1 MRATISV
8 VRSGAAPDMNEL
20 AVNSV
25 QQIRKNRV
33 RPSIPTSQPV
43 AGMTTALAA
52 RYEVI
57 THETSS
63 SPAESDTRKCG
74 RTTLVTLV
82 SRICMKA
89 TTMTVKVMAH
99 FRAEEIGGGSS
110 AESVAPVPAGTP
122 AGSVALLLL
131 GVTAL
136 APRRWF
142 ARRRAERRRAAGGGH
157 PRPLSPP
164 GESLRPFHS

>member
-8 VRSGAAPDMNEL
+8 VRSGAAPEMNEL
-20 AVNSV
+20 TVNRV

-33 RPSIPTSQPV
+33 RPNTLTSHPV

-63 SPAESDTRKCG
+63 SPADSDPCRCG
-74 RTTLVTLV
+74 STTLVTLV

-89 TTMTVKVMAH
+89 TTMTVRVMAH
-99 FRAEEIGGGSS
+99 FRPAEIGGGSACGGRHADKASVS
-110 AESVAPVPAGTP
+110 AAPRIRAGT
-122 AGSVALLLL
+122 SRCSQVTMV
-131 GVTAL
+131 GVIASS
-136 APRRWF
+136 
-142 ARRRAERRRAAGGGH
+142 G
-157 PRPLSPP
+157 RP
-164 GESLRPFHS
+164 

>member
-1 MRATISV
+1 MMGPPPRPWKIRATISV

-20 AVNSV
+20 TVNSV

-52 RYEVI
+52 RYDVI

-63 SPAESDTRKCG
+63 SPAESEPCRCG

-89 TTMTVKVMAH
+89 TTITVNVMAH
-99 FRAEEIGGGSS
+99 FWAEGTGASGVGGVGGVIAAWPIGY
-110 AESVAPVPAGTP
+110 
-122 AGSVALLLL
+122 
-131 GVTAL
+131 
-136 APRRWF
+136 APRVAN
-142 ARRRAERRRAAGGGH
+142 ARV
-157 PRPLSPP
+157 
-164 GESLRPFHS
+164 

>member
-8 VRSGAAPDMNEL
+8 VRSGAAPEMNEL
-20 AVNSV
+20 TVNSV

-33 RPSIPTSQPV
+33 RPNTPTSQPV

-63 SPAESDTRKCG
+63 SPAESEPCRCG
-74 RTTLVTLV
+74 STTLVTLV

-89 TTMTVKVMAH
+89 TTMTVRVMAH
-99 FRAEEIGGGSS
+99 FRPAEIGGGSGGGRRHARS
-110 AESVAPVPAGTP
+110 TRGAA
-122 AGSVALLLL
+122 
-131 GVTAL
+131 
-136 APRRWF
+136 APRGRWEASREP
-142 ARRRAERRRAAGGGH
+142 ARVAR
-157 PRPLSPP
+157 
-164 GESLRPFHS
+164 